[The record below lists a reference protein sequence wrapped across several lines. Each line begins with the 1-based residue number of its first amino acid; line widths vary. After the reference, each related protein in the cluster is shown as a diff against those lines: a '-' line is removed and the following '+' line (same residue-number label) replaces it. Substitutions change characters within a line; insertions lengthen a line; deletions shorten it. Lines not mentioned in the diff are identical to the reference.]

1 MRVTFSRLFRAI
13 VLLLVLT
20 MVGHVA
26 GASAHGA
33 LCQESQHAEHGHS
46 SGPANGHDHGG
57 HDHGGAPDVEIQA
70 AHDHGDGSQ
79 NHDQKRP
86 QAALAQC
93 HGMVGGCLGCS
104 VASTVELP
112 TPETSRQAVIT
123 PVETFSPIDPG
134 VEHRPPIVLL

>member
-13 VLLLVLT
+13 ALLLVLT

-33 LCQESQHAEHGHS
+33 LCQESPHVEHGRS
-46 SGPANGHDHGG
+46 SGPADGHDH
-57 HDHGGAPDVEIQA
+57 HHGGASDTTTQTAP
-70 AHDHGDGSQ
+70 DHGDGNQ
-79 NHDQKRP
+79 DQKKP

-93 HGMVGGCLGCS
+93 HGMVGGCPGCS

-112 TPETSRQAVIT
+112 TPETTRQAVT
-123 PVETFSPIDPG
+123 APVETFSPIDPS

>member
-1 MRVTFSRLFRAI
+1 MCMRVTFSRLFRAI

-33 LCQESQHAEHGHS
+33 LCQESPHAGHGHS
-46 SGPANGHDHGG
+46 SGPADGHG
-57 HDHGGAPDVEIQA
+57 HHHGGAPATAIQA
-70 AHDHGDGSQ
+70 AHDHGDGNQ
-79 NHDQKRP
+79 DQKKP
-86 QAALAQC
+86 QAAIAQC

-112 TPETSRQAVIT
+112 TPETNRQAVT
-123 PVETFSPIDPG
+123 THVETFSPTDPG

>member
-1 MRVTFSRLFRAI
+1 MRVTFSSLFRAV

-26 GASAHGA
+26 GTSAHGA
-33 LCQESQHAEHGHS
+33 LCQESPHVEHCHS
-46 SGPANGHDHGG
+46 SGPANGHDHDYGG
-57 HDHGGAPDVEIQA
+57 DRAPDVA
-70 AHDHGDGSQ
+70 V
-79 NHDQKRP
+79 
-86 QAALAQC
+86 QAALVQC
-93 HGMVGGCLGCS
+93 HGMIGGCLGCS
-104 VASTVELP
+104 VASTVELL